1 MQTARRRAT
10 TQQQVWPLRCAA
22 LHKPPTPDSPEVKE
36 YKATVDTVIELL
48 NTEAELIETGQAPNG
63 SATNV
68 NLIIH
73 DLLPNL
79 AQQRLQPTT
88 NRHQLLEKNWE
99 LCLLAD
105 LLKGTQKEYKVVDKS
120 LSDLEEEDEKR
131 DTEIFALAEE
141 LAFLT
146 ARQVASRGV
155 LIKRK
160 SLKEQI
166 PAQEYE
172 P

>member
-1 MQTARRRAT
+1 M
-10 TQQQVWPLRCAA
+10 
-22 LHKPPTPDSPEVKE
+22 
-36 YKATVDTVIELL
+36 DTVIELL

-120 LSDLEEEDEKR
+120 LSDLEEEDE
-131 DTEIFALAEE
+131 
-141 LAFLT
+141 
-146 ARQVASRGV
+146 VC
-155 LIKRK
+155 
-160 SLKEQI
+160 SLHLLHTCTKACSVQL
-166 PAQEYE
+166 P
-172 P
+172 

>member
-1 MQTARRRAT
+1 MQTARRLAT
-10 TQQQVWPLRCAA
+10 TQQQ
-22 LHKPPTPDSPEVKE
+22 KPPTPDSPEVKE
-36 YKATVDTVIELL
+36 YKAMVDTVIELL
-48 NTEAELIETGQAPNG
+48 NTEAELIETGRAPKG
-63 SATNV
+63 SAANV

-73 DLLPNL
+73 DLLPSL

-88 NRHQLLEKNWE
+88 NRQQLLEKNWE
-99 LCLLAD
+99 LCLLAS
-105 LLKGTQKEYKVVDKS
+105 LLKGTQEDYNVVDRS

-131 DTEIFALAEE
+131 DTEIAVLAEQ

-160 SLKEQI
+160 SLKEQSI
-166 PAQEYE
+166 AQECST
-172 P
+172 